1 MAGHHKLS
9 SFGAGIDREAIFWK
23 SVLRMLLVHA
33 YVTKNIENYG
43 LLSVSEKG
51 DAYIKKSVKM
61 ELAIDHKF
69 EKVTDDDDG
78 GVEVENVFDEELFE
92 LLKELTKKTGKQM
105 NLPPY
110 VIFSDPSLE
119 EMAFKYPV
127 TMDELSKI
135 SGVNMN
141 KAMKFGKAFVELIK
155 KYVEDNG
162 IERPE
167 DVVVKSV
174 VNKSAKKI
182 AIITNIDKK
191 IGLNDIARSQGYAL
205 TDLLDEISSI
215 VTSGTKLNLKPYIN
229 EVADDDIIQEV
240 MDFLRTC
247 QTDSPEELMKEYGSE
262 FSKEDLQLI
271 KIHFM
276 CEVAY

>member
-1 MAGHHKLS
+1 
-9 SFGAGIDREAIFWK
+9 
-23 SVLRMLLVHA
+23 
-33 YVTKNIENYG
+33 
-43 LLSVSEKG
+43 
-51 DAYIKKSVKM
+51 
-61 ELAIDHKF
+61 
-69 EKVTDDDDG
+69 
-78 GVEVENVFDEELFE
+78 
-92 LLKELTKKTGKQM
+92 
-105 NLPPY
+105 
-110 VIFSDPSLE
+110 
-119 EMAFKYPV
+119 
-127 TMDELSKI
+127 
-135 SGVNMN
+135 MN

-155 KYVEDNG
+155 KYVADNG

-205 TDLLDEISSI
+205 SDLLDEISSI

-229 EVADDDIIQEV
+229 EVADEDIIQEV

>member
-1 MAGHHKLS
+1 
-9 SFGAGIDREAIFWK
+9 
-23 SVLRMLLVHA
+23 
-33 YVTKNIENYG
+33 
-43 LLSVSEKG
+43 
-51 DAYIKKSVKM
+51 
-61 ELAIDHKF
+61 
-69 EKVTDDDDG
+69 
-78 GVEVENVFDEELFE
+78 

-229 EVADDDIIQEV
+229 EVADEDIIQEV